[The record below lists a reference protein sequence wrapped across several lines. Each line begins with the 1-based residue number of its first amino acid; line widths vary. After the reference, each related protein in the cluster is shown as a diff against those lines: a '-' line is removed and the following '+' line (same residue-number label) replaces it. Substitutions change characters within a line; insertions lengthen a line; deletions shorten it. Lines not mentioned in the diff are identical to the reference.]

1 MQCSSQV
8 LECRAFPPRPRQ
20 NLKAKTGASP
30 NCINRITQNF
40 GYGVLYFPIYDMLL
54 VSSVLVS
61 AMDNEIATLRAEK
74 IRLQK
79 EASTVR
85 VLLGHPLFAA
95 RALPPASDDSA
106 NAAEG
111 LGATT
116 PSDAARKAEQEW
128 IARYLTLGNVLGAIV
143 IILRML
149 GGVLTYFT
157 TNYKDRAE
165 RAEGSATF
173 WEKQADGFQTTAV
186 NAQKIADQAKK
197 DAEQATQTQRDIDV
211 KTVADLN
218 NRLSQSQTLS
228 SKLSDQVTE
237 ANKKYDDLQKTCTPA
252 K

>member
-1 MQCSSQV
+1 M
-8 LECRAFPPRPRQ
+8 
-20 NLKAKTGASP
+20 
-30 NCINRITQNF
+30 
-40 GYGVLYFPIYDMLL
+40 
-54 VSSVLVS
+54 
-61 AMDNEIATLRAEK
+61 
-74 IRLQK
+74 
-79 EASTVR
+79 
-85 VLLGHPLFAA
+85 
-95 RALPPASDDSA
+95 
-106 NAAEG
+106 
-111 LGATT
+111 
-116 PSDAARKAEQEW
+116 W
-128 IARYLTLGNVLGAIV
+128 V
-143 IILRML
+143 IILEML

-173 WEKQADGFQTTAV
+173 LEKQADGFQTTAV

-197 DAEQATQTQRDIDV
+197 DAEQATQTQRDIDA